1 MNRIEPELSKLQRI
15 SDPNFL
21 MREIVDLL
29 DTSFPPESGKYYTF
43 RYRAKTPNI
52 AYDRHP
58 LVEVV
63 DVFNWGFRGVNY
75 HWGEPRQY
83 TWDEILGQIYEVTEE
98 EFITLQS
105 LPFQALNN

>member
-29 DTSFPPESGKYYTF
+29 DTSFPPESGKYYIY
-43 RYRAKTPNI
+43 YRAKTPNI

-63 DVFNWGFRGVNY
+63 DAFNWDFVALIII
-75 HWGEPRQY
+75 GENQDNIHGMKY
-83 TWDEILGQIYEVTEE
+83 
-98 EFITLQS
+98 
-105 LPFQALNN
+105 

>member
-29 DTSFPPESGKYYTF
+29 DTSFPPEPGKYYTF

-52 AYDRHP
+52 AY
-58 LVEVV
+58 VA
-63 DVFNWGFRGVNY
+63 
-75 HWGEPRQY
+75 
-83 TWDEILGQIYEVTEE
+83 IL
-98 EFITLQS
+98 
-105 LPFQALNN
+105 